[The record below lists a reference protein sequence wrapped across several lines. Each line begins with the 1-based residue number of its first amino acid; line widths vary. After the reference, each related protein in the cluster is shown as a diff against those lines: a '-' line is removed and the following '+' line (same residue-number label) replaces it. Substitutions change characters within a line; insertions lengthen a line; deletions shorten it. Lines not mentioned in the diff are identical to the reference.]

1 MLLQVMTTALSFS
14 EKEKKTCMSLMESR
28 AEFKSFFMQLG
39 NSMDSD
45 EIENLLPAA
54 EKYVCRLYPPVKRF
68 NEVNKARHHMFSQNV
83 KSGKIVDL
91 SVIPPCSSVLRN
103 QLFRAAY
110 IANMWKNSKTAYIE
124 QYQIDEYGWNR
135 DGSMFWTDKSFPD
148 DLEQIME
155 DEEYEKLCQEVPP
168 FDELISEDEMGF

>member
-1 MLLQVMTTALSFS
+1 MKLKIYCQLLRNMCADSIHQSNASMKSIKHAI
-14 EKEKKTCMSLMESR
+14 TCFRKM
-28 AEFKSFFMQLG
+28 K
-39 NSMDSD
+39 
-45 EIENLLPAA
+45 
-54 EKYVCRLYPPVKRF
+54 
-68 NEVNKARHHMFSQNV
+68 

-103 QLFRAAY
+103 QMFRAAY

-168 FDELISEDEMGF
+168 FDESISEDEMGF